1 MTLSDLGSLH
11 NIAII
16 QRLYKAFAEGDI
28 PDIVSLLDPNVEW
41 GEPDNPFNPAGGT
54 RHGHEGFLDW
64 LKIGQES
71 EDILMLEPRQFLA
84 NENSV
89 AVVGHTTCRAKTT
102 GKIYD
107 TDFVHLMTLRDGK
120 VIKFQEFFDTFSA
133 AEAFR
138 P

>member
-1 MTLSDLGSLH
+1 MTWADLGSLH

-16 QRLYKAFAEGDI
+16 QRLYEAFSERDI
-28 PDIVSLLDPNVEW
+28 PDIVRLLDPDVEW

-71 EDILMLEPRQFLA
+71 EDILILEPRQFLT

-89 AVVGHTTCRAKTT
+89 AIVGHTKCRAKTT

-107 TDFVHLMTLRDGK
+107 TDFVHLVTLRDGK
-120 VIKFQEFFDTFSA
+120 VMKFQEFFDTFSA